1 MRVVPAIDLYKKRVV
16 RLEKGEKASCH
27 IYDFEP
33 VELLEL
39 FVSEGF
45 TLVHLID
52 LSRAI
57 DNSNENDTILQQIA
71 DRGLARFVQIGGGL
85 RSLDVAKK
93 LAELGFKRQI
103 FSTLLMEDTKN
114 ILKLIQIG
122 IDVVMSLDTSSRGV
136 RTKGWIESVRIDFEK
151 LLKDLESLGLKEL
164 VHTDVDRDG
173 MLGGRSLELTK
184 QLASITGLKIYVA
197 GGISS
202 VEDLERVKKL
212 CEEISTI
219 EGVIVGRA
227 FYERKISLKE
237 MKNYAR

>member
-16 RLEKGEKASCH
+16 RLEKGKKENCH

-33 VELLEL
+33 VDLLEL

-57 DNSNENDTILQQIA
+57 DGSNDNEPILQQIA
-71 DRGLARFVQIGGGL
+71 DRGLTRFVQIGGGL

-103 FSTLLMEDTKN
+103 FSTLLMEDPKY
-114 ILKLIQIG
+114 ILKLTQSG
-122 IDVVMSLDTSSRGV
+122 IEAVLSLDTSPHGV
-136 RTKGWIESVRIDFEK
+136 RTKGWIESIRIDFEK
-151 LLKDLESLGLKEL
+151 LLKDLESFGLKEL
-164 VHTDVDRDG
+164 IHTDVDRDG
-173 MLGGRSLELTK
+173 TLSGRSLEFTK
-184 QLASITGLKIYVA
+184 QLASTTSLKIYVA

-202 VEDLERVKKL
+202 VEDLERVKKIS
-212 CEEISTI
+212 EEFPTI
-219 EGVIVGRA
+219 EGAIVGRA
-227 FYERKISLKE
+227 FYEGKISLKE